1 MRWRKAGFT
10 LIELLTI
17 MAIIG
22 VLVGLTLPAVQS
34 MREASQRVVC
44 QNNLRQV
51 GVALSNYQ
59 STFRHFPAGR
69 DGCDDVGQ
77 QLGLSACASAVTPEQ
92 KNGASAFVAILA
104 ELEQNQ
110 LAQDLSPDDG
120 GLWNR
125 DVDDLDWW
133 MNDQRKRDGILVEL
147 PVLWCPSES
156 SARTSNVYQPVNA
169 ATSTYA
175 FCNGSRGPDNEM
187 SVTKYMN
194 DGPFVYS
201 IPRRAQEISDGL
213 SNTFFVGEVVR
224 PDIWE
229 SSNVWTYAIANA
241 DCLRTTT
248 NPLNTLPGD
257 GIVLERRNG
266 AFGSAHPAGAFFMFG
281 DGGVRFISDSIDLDT
296 YRAFS
301 TIGSR
306 EVVQP

>member
-201 IPRRAQEISDGL
+201 IPPVSYTHL
-213 SNTFFVGEVVR
+213 
-224 PDIWE
+224 
-229 SSNVWTYAIANA
+229 
-241 DCLRTTT
+241 
-248 NPLNTLPGD
+248 TLP
-257 GIVLERRNG
+257 
-266 AFGSAHPAGAFFMFG
+266 
-281 DGGVRFISDSIDLDT
+281 
-296 YRAFS
+296 
-301 TIGSR
+301 TILL
-306 EVVQP
+306 V